1 MLFFGLIIIAVLCQ
15 YESKHFD
22 LEPRHRHYYA
32 SLLHKRDVPNIQV
45 EDGLPSFAALF
56 GKSSPDGS
64 TSYEVL
70 GCTIKNTK
78 NGCLWTLIPDKTCL
92 EKLSLGKIFEMLSS
106 KSEKL
111 KSLQNLTK
119 SIFSPGAFVV
129 KQLILTTCGDSKGN
143 VQFSCQSVQPF
154 DVIKDKVKIVS
165 GELNLKFNYME
176 LQNEFAFT
184 NIELDI
190 KGKVEIAGL
199 IVSVQVQ
206 KDKKSSSSSIK
217 IFAEEIKVTDFSKF
231 FLKTKQEAV
240 SEVIAGIED
249 SNGDIIVN
257 DGGMFSKIFIEKP
270 VIKIMRSEDGSY
282 EIIINGKA
290 TGITGLGD
298 INALL
303 VIQKPTDG
311 PVGVGIV
318 ASLKNV
324 QPLKVISAII
334 GKDLNDIDILKDLL
348 LDISIE
354 YANIDILK
362 LKDTEIKELLSASI
376 PSHSATLSEGTI
388 ISLNIPINKILKN
401 IGSPANLKNIP
412 KELSFQIIIKS
423 EKISFVFPPD
433 IFEDGMNIL
442 AALAPNAFDL
452 LNKYLFKS
460 KFKILFK
467 KYDVNIKTKVV
478 EISISIPDEIALGN
492 TFISVKNAEFELKL
506 DENAK
511 FRFLLKAELQLAGS
525 SIKIEVEKK
534 DEKFELKGSI
544 ALLTSTE
551 LINAFGSK
559 ELDDNLKSKMSN
571 FNFGIKDLQLT
582 AQFGQGVSQEVRL
595 VGVPIL
601 FNWEGMKFEAYML
614 SKQVPLDQLTKFS
627 ENTIA
632 SASQFNNQSNK
643 YEINPYFF
651 KIKIA
656 KRNRILSK
664 ETDDED
670 TDYDDTTDGVE
681 SSVQRSFDI
690 DSEPVT
696 QSVSSTKIK
705 SDDASKRMMSEKQ
718 MGLAI
723 FMKDIRIDSI
733 FENLFN
739 KTIMGT
745 NWMVNLNIALV
756 ISSTDKNLFTIPE
769 VKNAVKTVNKGIYFR
784 GTLTLPQ
791 DCMKNELCEFA
802 KKRMSPNA
810 VLFVTAS
817 FQDSTFFL
825 KAGYEG
831 TLELSKLAVINSL
844 NFEVKVGLKNEFS
857 LSGKLTLQLKPN
869 PLVFEVSIKL
879 DVSGGLKLEGT
890 MNGIWHNP
898 FNLPN
903 FAFGNVGISV
913 TLQVPVFAFRGFE
926 LSGEVRLGIPGK
938 EIIAKAAGGTDM
950 ATDNYLYADINKLSI
965 SGCSD
970 AFGYNLKLPQVILD
984 SGFPDGVTIGFSSKP
999 KGKEVKQLGTKIEN
1013 GFQLQGMLNVLG
1025 FKAKSKVV
1033 INPKK
1038 LLVDCELSR
1047 IDILNGALVLAR
1059 TLKDQENGP
1068 KVFIELSPTSAKF
1081 FIQGAIS
1088 ILGISSAVTIDIG
1101 DNGIHFS
1108 ISGNLFGIVE
1118 ANLTV
1123 KAPYGKNMKL
1133 SDAGFQVAACLSA
1146 DLNEATNEANT
1157 VVQDAV
1163 EQTKEI
1169 VSVTQTNVNERA
1181 TWYNKIISRME
1192 SFKKTMEKLLEKMT
1206 ITATKIKKYEQKI
1219 ETDCTEKCN
1228 NVGKFYANKKCLAK
1242 CVMAKKYAS
1251 IKIVAKKAKQEIREV
1266 RYKLVM
1272 SILNAAEALV
1282 KKSKTIIDKTEA
1294 ISNSVSSYAQAGL
1307 KAVKDVS
1314 EYLKKNI
1321 IQIHHACFDTSLEL
1335 ASKACFGVKLN
1346 VTVMGNQNKVFD
1358 TETCFEMGFMK
1369 SIGKAITDKIYPGIR
1384 ATGEKIKETKAKLFQ
1399 VDEDE
1404 KE

>member
-1 MLFFGLIIIAVLCQ
+1 VGMLFFGLIIILVLCQ
-15 YESKHFD
+15 CESNHYD
-22 LEPRHRHYYA
+22 LEPRHHHYYA
-32 SLLHKRDVPNIQV
+32 SLLHKRDVPNLQV

-56 GKSSPDGS
+56 GKSSPDGG
-64 TSYEVL
+64 TSYEVF

-106 KSEKL
+106 KTEKF

-129 KQLILTTCGDSKGN
+129 KQLILATCGDSKGD
-143 VQFSCQSVQPF
+143 VQFSCQSVQAF

-184 NIELDI
+184 NIEFDI

-199 IVSVQVQ
+199 IVSVQ
-206 KDKKSSSSSIK
+206 
-217 IFAEEIKVTDFSKF
+217 
-231 FLKTKQEAV
+231 EAV

-249 SNGDIIVN
+249 GNGEVIVN

-376 PSHSATLSEGTI
+376 PSHSATLSEG
-388 ISLNIPINKILKN
+388 
-401 IGSPANLKNIP
+401 
-412 KELSFQIIIKS
+412 
-423 EKISFVFPPD
+423 
-433 IFEDGMNIL
+433 
-442 AALAPNAFDL
+442 
-452 LNKYLFKS
+452 
-460 KFKILFK
+460 
-467 KYDVNIKTKVV
+467 
-478 EISISIPDEIALGN
+478 
-492 TFISVKNAEFELKL
+492 SV
-506 DENAK
+506 
-511 FRFLLKAELQLAGS
+511 
-525 SIKIEVEKK
+525 
-534 DEKFELKGSI
+534 

-582 AQFGQGVSQEVRL
+582 AEFGQGVSQEVRL

-614 SKQVPLDQLTKFS
+614 T
-627 ENTIA
+627 
-632 SASQFNNQSNK
+632 
-643 YEINPYFF
+643 
-651 KIKIA
+651 
-656 KRNRILSK
+656 KRNKISSK
-664 ETDDED
+664 ETEYDEE

-681 SSVQRSFDI
+681 SSVQKGFDI

-696 QSVSSTKIK
+696 QSVSSPKKK
-705 SDDASKRMMSEKQ
+705 SEDARKRMMSEKQ

-784 GTLTLPQ
+784 GTLTIPQ

-810 VLFVTAS
+810 VLFVTAG

-857 LSGKLTLQLKPN
+857 LNGKLTLQLKPN

-879 DVSGGLKLEGT
+879 DISGGLKLEGT

-903 FAFGNVGISV
+903 FAFGNVGISL
-913 TLQVPVFAFRGFE
+913 TLQVPLFAFRGFE

-965 SGCSD
+965 SGCSE

-999 KGKEVKQLGTKIEN
+999 KGKEIKQLGTKIEN

-1059 TLKDQENGP
+1059 NLKDQENGP

-1108 ISGNLFGIVE
+1108 ISGNLFDIVE

-1163 EQTKEI
+1163 EQTKDI
-1169 VSVTQTNVNERA
+1169 VSVTQTSVNERA
-1181 TWYNKIISRME
+1181 TWYNKIVSTME
-1192 SFKKTMEKLLEKMT
+1192 SLKKTMEKLLEKMT

-1228 NVGKFYANKKCLAK
+1228 N
-1242 CVMAKKYAS
+1242 
-1251 IKIVAKKAKQEIREV
+1251 
-1266 RYKLVM
+1266 
-1272 SILNAAEALV
+1272 
-1282 KKSKTIIDKTEA
+1282 
-1294 ISNSVSSYAQAGL
+1294 
-1307 KAVKDVS
+1307 
-1314 EYLKKNI
+1314 
-1321 IQIHHACFDTSLEL
+1321 
-1335 ASKACFGVKLN
+1335 
-1346 VTVMGNQNKVFD
+1346 
-1358 TETCFEMGFMK
+1358 
-1369 SIGKAITDKIYPGIR
+1369 
-1384 ATGEKIKETKAKLFQ
+1384 
-1399 VDEDE
+1399 
-1404 KE
+1404 